1 VSFRDLPSV
10 DRLAAQLDGPHA
22 LAVRAAR
29 EAIAESRSEL
39 AAGSTNDLGDLT
51 DRARVHLRRLQESL
65 RPVHNATGVII
76 HTNLGRAPLATVA
89 RRAVERMAEG
99 YSSLEM
105 DLDSGERGSR
115 QAHVSELLSQLT
127 GAPAALVVNNG
138 AGAALLAVA
147 ALAGRGGRVVVSRGQ
162 LVEIGGGF
170 RIPEVIEQ
178 AGARLVEVGTT
189 NRTRASDYEQALR
202 ELEGTGDTIVLR
214 VHPSNF
220 RSVGFVEEVAIEAL
234 CELGV
239 PVVDDLGS
247 GALARGLELLHDEP
261 DVRRSISAGVALACF
276 SGDKLLGG
284 PQAGILVGDLK
295 AVRRAER
302 HPLARALRIDK
313 LSLAGLQATLSL
325 YLDPPRAVREIPVL
339 AMLSTSMEELQSR
352 AERMCERLGDRG
364 QIVPGHARI
373 GGGALPLIELHG
385 PVVAVDPSPAS
396 AQELAARLRGQ
407 DVPVMGRIQQ
417 DRLLLDPRTL
427 TEAEAVEVG
436 EAVRRALSD

>member
-1 VSFRDLPSV
+1 MSFRDLPSV
-10 DRLAAQLDGPHA
+10 DRLAAQLEGPRA

-29 EAIAESRSEL
+29 EVIAESRAQL
-39 AAGSTNDLGDLT
+39 ATGGAGGLGDLT
-51 DRARVHLRRLQESL
+51 GRAQVRLRRLQASL

-99 YSSLEM
+99 YASLEM
-105 DLDSGERGSR
+105 DLDSGERGAR
-115 QAHVSELLSQLT
+115 QAHVSELLAQLT

-147 ALAGRGGRVVVSRGQ
+147 ALAGRGGSVVVSRGQ

-178 AGARLVEVGTT
+178 AGARLIEVGTT
-189 NRTRASDYEQALR
+189 NRTRVADYERALR
-202 ELEGTGDTIVLR
+202 ALEGDTSVVLR

-220 RSVGFVEEVAIEAL
+220 RAVGFVEEVEIEAL

-247 GALARGLELLHDEP
+247 GALARELELLRDEP
-261 DVRRSISAGVALACF
+261 DVRRSVRAGVGLACF

-284 PQAGILVGDLK
+284 PQAGILVGNHE
-295 AVRRAER
+295 AIGRAER

-313 LSLAGLQATLSL
+313 LSLAALQATLSL
-325 YLDPPRAVREIPVL
+325 YLDPRQAMQEIPVL
-339 AMLSTSMEELQSR
+339 AMLAATAEQLQSK
-352 AERMCERLGDRG
+352 AEQMQGRLGERAR
-364 QIVPGHARI
+364 IVPGRARV
-373 GGGALPLIELHG
+373 GGGALPLVELHG

-396 AQELAARLRGQ
+396 AQELAARLRSQ
-407 DVPVMGRIQQ
+407 EVPVIARIQQ
-417 DRLLLDPRTL
+417 DHLVLDPRTL
-427 TEAEAVEVG
+427 SEAEAPEVG
-436 EAVRRALSD
+436 EAVRRALSE